1 MKNSYHLLLFS
12 FQVFKTMC
20 INVNWHNYSLQNQY
34 ITQYIQTIREF
45 TIWKFLFES
54 YCTFFINKIILKN
67 ILYTP
72 KLGLIRT
79 LKTIK
84 RYILPSLKLV
94 YSILIYLHPTLILGG
109 DESCLEPNWINKCV
123 VPRNSYNIRLR
134 CSLN

>member
-109 DESCLEPNWINKCV
+109 DESCLEPNWRNKYV